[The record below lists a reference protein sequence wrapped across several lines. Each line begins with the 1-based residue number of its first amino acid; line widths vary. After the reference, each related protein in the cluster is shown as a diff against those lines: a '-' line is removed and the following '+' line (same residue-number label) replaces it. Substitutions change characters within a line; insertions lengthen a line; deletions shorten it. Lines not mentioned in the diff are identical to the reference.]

1 MTPHPTKEEIEEA
14 KEECSVALTLAA
26 HTEERGPVLYR
37 LRHES
42 FPYAY
47 RPGTEDQYLTV
58 CIDRQGNFAI
68 CDLGGFLTFVETK
81 EELSEILHAEAKEP
95 GALRE
100 MITGRNNI
108 KEMKM
113 WRGKKRKDLAA
124 HYDNKPT
131 YNKPKPPEINLDD
144 LELTI

>member
-1 MTPHPTKEEIEEA
+1 MTQLPTKEEIEEA
-14 KEECSVALTLAA
+14 KAKCSEALILAA
-26 HTEERGPVLYR
+26 HTEEHGPVLYR
-37 LRHES
+37 LRHEC
-42 FPYAY
+42 FPFAY

-58 CIDRQGNFAI
+58 CIDKQGNFAI

-81 EELSEILHAEAKEP
+81 EELSEILHAEATEP

-108 KEMKM
+108 KEMKIR
-113 WRGKKRKDLAA
+113 RGKKRKELTHDYATN
-124 HYDNKPT
+124 D
-131 YNKPKPPEINLDD
+131 KPKLPEINLDD

>member
-1 MTPHPTKEEIEEA
+1 MIPLPTKEEIAEA
-14 KEECSVALTLAA
+14 KEKCSMALILGAY
-26 HTEERGPVLYR
+26 TEERGPVLYR
-37 LRHES
+37 LRHET

-58 CIDRQGNFAI
+58 CIDKQGNFAI

-81 EELSEILHAEAKEP
+81 EELSEILHAEATEP

-108 KEMKM
+108 KEMKIR
-113 WRGKKRKDLAA
+113 RGKKLKEVL
-124 HYDNKPT
+124 H
-131 YNKPKPPEINLDD
+131 NKPKLPEVNLDD

>member
-1 MTPHPTKEEIEEA
+1 MTMLPTKEEIEEA
-14 KEECSVALTLAA
+14 KRQCSMALILAA

-37 LRHES
+37 LRHEC
-42 FPYAY
+42 FPFAY

-58 CIDRQGNFAI
+58 CIDKQGNFAI
-68 CDLGGFLTFVETK
+68 CDLGGFLTFVETT
-81 EELSEILHAEAKEP
+81 EELSEILHTEAVEP

-108 KEMKM
+108 KEMKI
-113 WRGKKRKDLAA
+113 WRGKKRKEV
-124 HYDNKPT
+124 T
-131 YNKPKPPEINLDD
+131 RSEPKLPEINLDD

>member
-1 MTPHPTKEEIEEA
+1 MTQLPTKEEIKEA
-14 KEECSVALTLAA
+14 KRQCSEALILAA
-26 HTEERGPVLYR
+26 HTEARGPVLYR
-37 LRHES
+37 LRHEC
-42 FPYAY
+42 FPFAY

-58 CIDRQGNFAI
+58 CIDKQGNFAI

-81 EELSEILHAEAKEP
+81 EELHEILKAEAAEP

-108 KEMKM
+108 KEMKI
-113 WRGKKRKDLAA
+113 WRGKKRRELPRDE
-124 HYDNKPT
+124 
-131 YNKPKPPEINLDD
+131 PKPPEINLDD

>member
-1 MTPHPTKEEIEEA
+1 MTPLPSKEEIESA
-14 KEECSVALTLAA
+14 KETCSRALILAEY
-26 HTEERGPVLYR
+26 TKERGPVLYR

-68 CDLGGFLTFVETK
+68 CDLGGFLTFVETPD
-81 EELSEILHAEAKEP
+81 ELIESLKNEAAEP
-95 GALRE
+95 GSLRE

-108 KEMKM
+108 KEMKI
-113 WRGKKRKDLAA
+113 WRGKKRKEVVSS
-124 HYDNKPT
+124 KPRL
-131 YNKPKPPEINLDD
+131 PEINLDD
-144 LELTI
+144 LELTL

>member
-1 MTPHPTKEEIEEA
+1 MTPLPTKEEIKEA
-14 KEECSVALTLAA
+14 KMQCGAALILAA

-37 LRHES
+37 LRHEC
-42 FPYAY
+42 FPFAY
-47 RPGTEDQYLTV
+47 RPETEDQYLTV
-58 CIDRQGNFAI
+58 CIDKQGNFAI

-81 EELSEILHAEAKEP
+81 EELSEILHAEAAEP

-108 KEMKM
+108 KEMKI
-113 WRGKKRKDLAA
+113 WRGKKRKEVT
-124 HYDNKPT
+124 YD
-131 YNKPKPPEINLDD
+131 KPKLPEINLDD